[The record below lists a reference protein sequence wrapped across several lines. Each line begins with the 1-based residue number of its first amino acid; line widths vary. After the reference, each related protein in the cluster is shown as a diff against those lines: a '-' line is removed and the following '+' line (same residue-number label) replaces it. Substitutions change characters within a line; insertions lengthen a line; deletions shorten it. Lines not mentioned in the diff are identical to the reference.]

1 MSPRPLTTTLGR
13 LLAFRDHLQEDA
25 DARAAYTKIKVDLAP
40 RADADG
46 YLQAKTAF
54 IEATLAGI
62 DVLDL
67 PSSADAALQVQ
78 Q

>member
-1 MSPRPLTTTLGR
+1 

-62 DVLDL
+62 DV
-67 PSSADAALQVQ
+67 
-78 Q
+78 